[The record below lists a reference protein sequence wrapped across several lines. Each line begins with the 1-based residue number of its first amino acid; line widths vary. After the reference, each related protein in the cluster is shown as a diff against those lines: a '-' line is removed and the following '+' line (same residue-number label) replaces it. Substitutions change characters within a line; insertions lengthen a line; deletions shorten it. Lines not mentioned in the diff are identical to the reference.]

1 MTSAASRRRGLAAL
15 SRTSGFG
22 RAAASVRHVHLGLG
36 NFFRAHQAVYTEL
49 APDADEWGIAAFTGR
64 SRELADAMT
73 AQEGLYTLVIQDS
86 GGDRCEVISSVSEA
100 VAGTDHD
107 AWLRHLCSEETR
119 LLSLTVT
126 EAAYCRRDAGGLN
139 HDDAQVSADIEALRH
154 GPEEPPATVPGRLV
168 AGLMARRRADAG
180 PLSVVPCDNLA
191 DNGTAVAQVVTD
203 LAERIDADLAD
214 WVRGSVDFPT
224 TVVDRITPR
233 ATDATAD
240 SVQRHLGVHDR
251 CPVVTEPF
259 TEWVLNGQF
268 PGGRPRWDEA
278 GATFVDDV
286 TPFEQRKLWLLN
298 GGHSLLAYVGSI
310 HGHTTVFDAVTDEGC
325 LDLMQQWW
333 DEAARHLRLPEDEI
347 AAYCDAL
354 IRRFANPAIRHPLA
368 QIAADGS
375 QKLPVRVL
383 PVLLR
388 ERACGR
394 VPLGATRILAAW
406 VLHLR
411 GAGAPVTDT
420 RREQALACA
429 TGPLQDAVRRTL
441 AFLAPR
447 LESDVVVTTATI
459 AQAEELARS

>member
-1 MTSAASRRRGLAAL
+1 
-15 SRTSGFG
+15 
-22 RAAASVRHVHLGLG
+22 
-36 NFFRAHQAVYTEL
+36 
-49 APDADEWGIAAFTGR
+49 
-64 SRELADAMT
+64 
-73 AQEGLYTLVIQDS
+73 
-86 GGDRCEVISSVSEA
+86 
-100 VAGTDHD
+100 
-107 AWLRHLCSEETR
+107 
-119 LLSLTVT
+119 
-126 EAAYCRRDAGGLN
+126 
-139 HDDAQVSADIEALRH
+139 VSADVESLRR
-154 GPEEPPATVPGRLV
+154 GPDTPPATVPGRLV
-168 AGLMARRRADAG
+168 AGLTARRRADAG

-191 DNGTAVAQVVTD
+191 DNGTAVARVVTD
-203 LAERIDADLAD
+203 LAERVDPDLAD

-224 TVVDRITPR
+224 SVVDRITPR
-233 ATDATAD
+233 ATAAAAD

-259 TEWVLNGQF
+259 TEWVLSGRF
-268 PGGRPRWDEA
+268 PAGRPGWDQA

-310 HGHTTVFDAVTDEGC
+310 HGHTTVFDAVTDDAC

-333 DEAARHLRLPEDEI
+333 DEAARHLRLPEAEI
-347 AAYCDAL
+347 TAYCDAL
-354 IRRFANPAIRHPLA
+354 IQRFANPAIRHPLA

-388 ERACGR
+388 ERASGR
-394 VPLGATRILAAW
+394 VPLGATRVLAAW

-411 GAGAPVTDT
+411 GAGAPVTDA
-420 RREQALACA
+420 RREQAVACA

-441 AFLAPR
+441 AFLDPR